1 MQGDAAC
8 GGRDVTSLSNNHAA
22 AGLMGGQ
29 YQHLGNLH
37 MGWGI
42 GSIDGN
48 VGDVVAR
55 QRLDTF
61 IDIGGTLVVTM
72 KAGVAEVGLDKSWF
86 QVGDAEASP
95 IPLVAPVINTVLF
108 IVHQKMY
115 DSKWWCKY
123 TK

>member
-1 MQGDAAC
+1 
-8 GGRDVTSLSNNHAA
+8 
-22 AGLMGGQ
+22 MGGQ
-29 YQHLGNLH
+29 YQYLGNLH